1 MNFMRRS
8 SKGEYVTYD
17 ELREKVKQ
25 LEKERDYYKD
35 LFNLIQGTQGEDT
48 IKRVREF
55 IKLQE
60 KK

>member
-1 MNFMRRS
+1 MRQSDR
-8 SKGEYVTYD
+8 GEYVTYD

-35 LFNLIQGTQGEDT
+35 LLNLIQGTQGED
-48 IKRVREF
+48 IVKRVRDY
-55 IKLQE
+55 LNY